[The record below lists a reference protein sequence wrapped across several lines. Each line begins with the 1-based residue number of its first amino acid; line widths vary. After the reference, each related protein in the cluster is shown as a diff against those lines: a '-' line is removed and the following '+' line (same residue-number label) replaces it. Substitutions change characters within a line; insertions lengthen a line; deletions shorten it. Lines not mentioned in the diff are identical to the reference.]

1 MKFVLAFIAVAAAA
15 DGDNGAKC
23 LADDKCTKD
32 TDACVQRT
40 SEDAD
45 RKKILDT
52 AGKTCEVKADTD
64 CGKEKAKE
72 VEHGDDKVKAKE
84 YWDCPAA
91 GAMGSLS
98 AVAAVVG
105 AMLIQ

>member
-1 MKFVLAFIAVAAAA
+1 MHQ
-15 DGDNGAKC
+15 GHRC
-23 LADDKCTKD
+23 LRPKNLRRCRQK
-32 TDACVQRT
+32 
-40 SEDAD
+40 EG
-45 RKKILDT
+45 LET

-72 VEHGDDKVKAKE
+72 VENADKVKAKE

-98 AVAAVVG
+98 AVAALAG